1 MLQVLYFYI
10 KKQLEPLTGS
20 QIHKEMVLLLVW
32 SLDDAQIADVV
43 IALGLTEDVTSR
55 ALENFVIRRSTLNQ
69 TYVML
74 KKEKKA
80 LHIIKF

>member
-1 MLQVLYFYI
+1 M
-10 KKQLEPLTGS
+10 TGS

-43 IALGLTEDVTSR
+43 IALGLTEDVISR

-74 KKEKKA
+74 KKKKKA
-80 LHIIKF
+80 LPIIKF

>member
-1 MLQVLYFYI
+1 M
-10 KKQLEPLTGS
+10 TGS

-32 SLDDAQIADVV
+32 SLDDVQIPDVV

-74 KKEKKA
+74 KKKKKA
-80 LHIIKF
+80 LPVIKF